1 MLEKLVKLAET
12 SALCILVNAAF
23 LEPIDA
29 QKSPEVMPPGTVSG
43 TVLDAGT
50 GEPLAGAAVV
60 LEPKPAGS
68 LRTSGSGNFWSSG
81 ISVRTDDLGQYRFA
95 EIAPG
100 DYRLYIRRLGY
111 HPATVDLGMKRA
123 RGFRVSIGLT
133 VQPIRLEPAVGIA
146 AVPATFNDSD
156 PLSEDVSN
164 QRVTTELYRQT
175 RFLENDVRVIT
186 RGDVV
191 EAATLAEND
200 VFRALHRL
208 PGVTTRDDFTAEL
221 WTRGASWS
229 HTRVFYDGMPLFN
242 PVHAAGVFSGIN
254 PDALGTA
261 FFHPGTRSASKGE
274 GAASVIDL
282 TSRQWDRNDFGG
294 TAGLSVASARVSLGG
309 PVTDRGS
316 WSLAMRRTYVDV
328 LTGLVSGWAG
338 RIPYAFLDLAG
349 RADFQLGNNI
359 TVAASA
365 LWERDEVWGTV
376 PDLLRENKGRWGNA
390 AGQTTISAPFGQ
402 LHTTHTLGFS
412 HYGGAIK
419 TVQFVADSGLEL
431 AVPTHEPTENEI
443 KYLTLRSRLEPIGA
457 TSASSW
463 AVGYDLEFQRQ
474 QFIGPYPRPYPS
486 VSLPRKLGQ
495 WAEQLRL
502 ALWGEKRFTV
512 RNLTLQLGLRTEFGG
527 GVANTTPVE
536 LAPRLSAR
544 LAMTSAT
551 AISAGYGRSHQYTQA
566 VAPAGS
572 GIGPDLHITDVW
584 LMANDT
590 IPAIKSDVATVG
602 VESWLGE
609 GWLGSATI
617 YGRIATGVTVPDPSP
632 GTLDPDRPI
641 FWSATNRAVG
651 FEFSIRRLT
660 GPITT
665 SLAYTHGISEM
676 HAGEF
681 SYPSTSARRHVFDAT
696 AMARLGRAV
705 RLGAAL
711 TASSGARFTRVH
723 LGPVVCASK
732 DVVCPDTVFTATTIE
747 DAGGAEAPAYVVLDL
762 VADWIHTFRSWQLA
776 VTVQLKNALNR
787 QNAVT
792 YVGTY
797 SGCNQDSP
805 MERVILP
812 GVCDRFDRG
821 LPLLPLVGVSARF

>member
-1 MLEKLVKLAET
+1 MREKLVRRVAAL
-12 SALCILVNAAF
+12 ALCILVSAGL

-29 QKSPEVMPPGTVSG
+29 QKSPEVIPPGTVSG

-50 GEPLAGAAVV
+50 GEPLAGAVVV

-68 LRTSGSGNFWSSG
+68 LRTSESGNFWSSG
-81 ISVRTDDLGQYRFA
+81 ISVRTDEVGQYRFA
-95 EIAPG
+95 EIAAG
-100 DYRLYIRRLGY
+100 EYRLYIRRLGY
-111 HPATVDLGMKRA
+111 HPTTVDLGMKRA
-123 RGFRVSIGLT
+123 RGLRVSFGLT
-133 VQPIRLEPAVGIA
+133 IQPIRLEPAVGVA
-146 AVPATFNDSD
+146 TVPATFNDSD
-156 PLSEDVSN
+156 PLSEDASN
-164 QRVTTELYRQT
+164 RRVAAERYRQN

-191 EAATLAEND
+191 EAVTLAEND

-221 WTRGASWS
+221 WTRGAPWS

-274 GAASVIDL
+274 GAAGVLDL
-282 TSRQWDRNDFGG
+282 TSRQWDRDDFGG
-294 TAGLSVASARVSLGG
+294 TAGLSMASARLSLGG
-309 PVTDRGS
+309 PIADQGS
-316 WSLAMRRTYVDV
+316 WSMAMRRSYVDI
-328 LTGLVSGWAG
+328 LTHLVSGSTG
-338 RIPYAFLDLAG
+338 QIPYAFLDLAG
-349 RADFQLGNNI
+349 RADLQLGDNI
-359 TVAASA
+359 TIAASA

-376 PDLLRENKGRWGNA
+376 PDVLQENKGLWGNA
-390 AGQTTISAPFGQ
+390 AGQTTVSAALGQ
-402 LHTTHTLGFS
+402 VQTTHTVGFS
-412 HYGGAIK
+412 RYAGTIA
-419 TVQFVADSGLEL
+419 TVQFVADSGLGQ

-443 KYLTLRSRLEPIGA
+443 KYLTLRSRMEPIGA
-457 TSASSW
+457 TAASSW

-474 QFIGPYPRPYPS
+474 QFVGPYPRPYPS
-486 VSLPRKLGQ
+486 VSLPRTLGQ

-502 ALWGEKRFTV
+502 ALWGERRVTIGS
-512 RNLTLQLGLRTEFGG
+512 LALLLGLRTEFGG
-527 GVANTTPVE
+527 GVANTTPVG

-544 LAMTSAT
+544 LAITPTT
-551 AISAGYGRSHQYTQA
+551 AISVGYGRSYQYTQA

-590 IPAIKSDVATVG
+590 IPAIKSDVATIG
-602 VESWLGE
+602 AESWLGK
-609 GWLGSATI
+609 GWLGSAII

-632 GTLDPDRPI
+632 GTLDPNRPI
-641 FWSATNRAVG
+641 FWSATNRAMGV
-651 FEFSIRRLT
+651 EFSLRRLE

-665 SLAYTHGISEM
+665 SLAYTHGVSEIS
-676 HAGEF
+676 AGEF

-696 AMARLGRAV
+696 AMAQLGGAIRV
-705 RLGAAL
+705 GAAL
-711 TASSGARFTRVH
+711 TAASGARFTRVH
-723 LGPVVCASK
+723 LGPVVCASSE
-732 DVVCPDTVFTATTIE
+732 VVCPDTIFTAITIE
-747 DAGGAEAPAYVVLDL
+747 DAGAAKAPAHIVLDL

-776 VTVQLKNALNR
+776 VTVQLKNALHR

-797 SGCNQDSP
+797 SGCTQDSP
-805 MERVILP
+805 LERVILP